1 MRVQIS
7 FIILV
12 YIGVSFLN
20 LMRFNS
26 HRLQK
31 TLLSDLALNIYNVDK
46 VELDKINYYYPELTV
61 NLIPITTL
69 IARYHLHYN
78 HFDKAINFGK
88 KGIQSNP
95 YLAYTYYLVARIYL
109 EKNNLSKGFEYMK
122 EAYRLSPNIESIK
135 APYDILNQSI
145 KD

>member
-12 YIGVSFLN
+12 YIGVLFLN
-20 LMRFNS
+20 LLRFNS
-26 HRLQK
+26 QVLQK
-31 TLLSDLALNIYNVDK
+31 TLLSDLAYNKYNIDK
-46 VELDKINYYYPELTV
+46 GELDKINYYYPELTA

-69 IARYHLHYN
+69 IARYHLHYKDFN
-78 HFDKAINFGK
+78 KAINFGK
-88 KGIQSNP
+88 KGIESNP
-95 YLAYTYYLVARIYL
+95 YLAYTYYSVARIYL
-109 EKNNLSKGFEYMK
+109 EKNNLSKGFEYIK

-135 APYDILNQSI
+135 APYDILNQTI